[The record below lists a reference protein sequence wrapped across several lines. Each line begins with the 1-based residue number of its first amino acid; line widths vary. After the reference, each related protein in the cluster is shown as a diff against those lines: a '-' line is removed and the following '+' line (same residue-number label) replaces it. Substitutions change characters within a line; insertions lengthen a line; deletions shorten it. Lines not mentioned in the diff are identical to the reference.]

1 MAREN
6 LILTE
11 SQVQALERIIQE
23 INVGEFNHAYSN
35 SNFAHHDTLETWQ
48 RFTERYYIAAS
59 FRYLNTDFEDGGVR
73 YDGAEKT
80 MGLVVGYAF

>member
-35 SNFAHHDTLETWQ
+35 SNFAHHDTLETW
-48 RFTERYYIAAS
+48 
-59 FRYLNTDFEDGGVR
+59 
-73 YDGAEKT
+73 
-80 MGLVVGYAF
+80 